1 MRSSAKTIA
10 GLTATIGALLM
21 GGCWWFTLEPIQ
33 APYITREPPYT
44 AILQFPYKED
54 ERIFDLVV
62 RQELGARYDHTLSFS
77 TRWQIRAI
85 QPVPAT
91 DFQVQI
97 GCVPEGF
104 TQLVPA
110 NGEQFTAVPGGKYVL
125 TITTTNKRAHY
136 CTWWA
141 PAKQ

>member
-1 MRSSAKTIA
+1 MQSNAKIVA
-10 GLTATIGALLM
+10 RLTGAIGALLM
-21 GGCWWFTLEPIQ
+21 GGCWLFTLEPVQ

-44 AILQFPYKED
+44 ALLQFPYKGN
-54 ERIFDLVV
+54 ERILDLAV

-77 TRWQIRAI
+77 TCWRIRAA
-85 QPVPAT
+85 QPVRAT
-91 DFQVQI
+91 GFQVQI

-110 NGEQFTAVPGGKYVL
+110 NGDQFTPVPGGKYVL

-141 PAKQ
+141 PAK

>member
-10 GLTATIGALLM
+10 GLAATIGTLLT

-33 APYITREPPYT
+33 APYITREPPYA

-54 ERIFDLVV
+54 ERILDFVV
-62 RQELGARYDHTLSFS
+62 HQELGARYDHTLSFS
-77 TRWQIRAI
+77 TRWQIRAL
-85 QPVPAT
+85 QPVPAAG
-91 DFQVQI
+91 FQVQI
-97 GCVPEGF
+97 GHVPEGF
-104 TQLVPA
+104 KQLVPA
-110 NGEQFTAVPGGKYVL
+110 NGDQFVPESGGKYML

-141 PAKQ
+141 PTKQ